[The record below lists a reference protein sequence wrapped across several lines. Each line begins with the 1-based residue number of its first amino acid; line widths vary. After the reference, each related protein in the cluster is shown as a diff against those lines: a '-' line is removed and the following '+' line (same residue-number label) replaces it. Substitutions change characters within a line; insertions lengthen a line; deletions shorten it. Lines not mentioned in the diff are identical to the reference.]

1 MRLVLVTHPAAEPLT
16 ATEAKSRLGIGSEVP
31 DATVDAFI
39 KAARQTLDGW
49 DGWLG
54 RALISQQWK
63 MLLDRFPSEAIDIP
77 LPPTIKVDE
86 VAYFDESD
94 TSRTVAEAN
103 YRTLLGEPTQLLTNG
118 SYVWPQTQCRPDAVQ
133 ITFTA
138 GYGTAGSDVPEPIR
152 SAIAL
157 MVSHLRSMSARNLFV
172 SQDSVEGVGS
182 KSYVVGGNAG
192 AAIDA
197 AVTSLLSTY
206 RVFA

>member
-1 MRLVLVTHPAAEPLT
+1 MRLELVTAPTVEPLT
-16 ATEAKSRLGIGSEVP
+16 AAEAKSRLGIGAEVA
-31 DATVDAFI
+31 DATMESFI
-39 KAARQTLDGW
+39 KAARQTIDGR

-54 RALISQQWK
+54 RALNTQTWK
-63 MLLDRFPSEAIDIP
+63 LLLPGFPCEPIRVP
-77 LPPTIKVDE
+77 LPPLISVGSVKYYDLAGDLQTVDPADYRILAVGRPE
-86 VAYFDESD
+86 IVPSGSWPSTAY
-94 TSRTVAEAN
+94 RA
-103 YRTLLGEPTQLLTNG
+103 
-118 SYVWPQTQCRPDAVQ
+118 DAVE
-133 ITFTA
+133 IVFTT
-138 GYGTAGSDVPEPIR
+138 GYGPAGSDVPEPIR
-152 SAIAL
+152 SAVAL